1 MRKLIGLIFTFL
13 ILAIFTDSVHAY
25 DPVLVPNNIYGIGII
40 NHTDLKDVSDLVNV
54 NGGDWGYVTIVIT
67 EDQMERTVWQKFFDE
82 CRRLHLIPIVRV
94 STRFNSDITS
104 LSYGTWE
111 IPSVEK
117 IDGWVNFFNSLN
129 WVVENRYVVIL
140 NEPNHAK
147 EWGGKIDPTGY
158 ATYLKTFSERLKNS
172 SPDYFV
178 LNAGLDQSALNTRV
192 SMDQKL
198 FMDKMVKAVPDV
210 FNFIDGLSSHSYP
223 NPAFSGVPNATGR
236 KSIKGYDWEL
246 GLIKSYGVKKELP
259 VFITETGWVR
269 TSKNEKIVTDKL
281 KYAFENVWSKDKRVV
296 AVTPFILNYQD
307 EPFYEFSWKN
317 KDGSYFQMYKE
328 IQNLPKVKGEPV
340 QKINGEVLFTFLNP
354 LATSFDQKKGYAL
367 VRNVGQSIW
376 NKQDIKLSV
385 SNNNFEVKDIEL
397 NSLSPISSGLLVYT
411 LKFPEI
417 PDFYELNIGF
427 YVNNQKIGDVYNGK
441 IITFP

>member
-1 MRKLIGLIFTFL
+1 MSKFIILIFSLLIFAFL
-13 ILAIFTDSVHAY
+13 ASPIKAY
-25 DPVLVPNNIYGIGII
+25 DPLVLPNNIYGIGII
-40 NHTDLKDVSDLVNV
+40 NHSDLEDVSNLVNV

-67 EDQMERTVWQKFFDE
+67 EDQRDRSIWQKFFED
-82 CRRLHLIPIVRV
+82 CRRMHLIPIVRIA
-94 STRFNSDITS
+94 TRFDGRN
-104 LSYGTWE
+104 WE
-111 IPSVEK
+111 IPSIEN
-117 IDGWVNFFNSLN
+117 IDAWVNFFNSLN
-129 WVVENRYVVIL
+129 WVVENRYVVIG
-140 NEPNHAK
+140 NEPNHSK
-147 EWGGKIDPTGY
+147 EWGGKIDPEGY
-158 ATYLKTFSERLKNS
+158 AVYLKTFSERLKNS
-172 SPDYFV
+172 SQDYFV
-178 LNAGLDQSALNTRV
+178 LNAGFDQSSINSKIT
-192 SMDQKL
+192 MDQKL
-198 FMDKMVKAVPDV
+198 FMEKMVKDVPNV
-210 FNFIDGLSSHSYP
+210 FNFIDGWTSHSYP
-223 NPAFSGVPNATGR
+223 NPAFSGSEKAIGR
-236 KSIKGYDWEL
+236 RSIKGYEWEL
-246 GLIKSYGVKKELP
+246 GLLKAFGISKNLAI
-259 VFITETGWVR
+259 FITETGWVR
-269 TSKNEKIVTDKL
+269 TNKNEQIISKKM
-281 KYAFENVWSKDKRVV
+281 KYAFEEVWRKDERIV

-317 KDGSYFQMYKE
+317 KDESYFQMYKE

-354 LATSFDQKKGYAL
+354 LATSHDQKKGYAL

-376 NKQDIKLSV
+376 NKQVVELRV